1 MKVDQIHND
10 IGYLFG
16 GVFVPVSCVQLVLSL
31 CGIIFMFLIPRWFNI
46 NQVSKKP
53 LKIIFGVL
61 NYSLKHNYPERRSAF
76 TYLEDDIPSRIDLGV
91 EKYGGP
97 FTYE

>member
-1 MKVDQIHND
+1 MWDHL
-10 IGYLFG
+10 Y
-16 GVFVPVSCVQLVLSL
+16 
-31 CGIIFMFLIPRWFNI
+31 IFDSKWSNI
-46 NQVSKKP
+46 SQVSKKP

-61 NYSLKHNYPERRSAF
+61 TYSLKHKYPERRSAF
-76 TYLEDDIPSRIDLGV
+76 TYWENDIPSRIDLGE